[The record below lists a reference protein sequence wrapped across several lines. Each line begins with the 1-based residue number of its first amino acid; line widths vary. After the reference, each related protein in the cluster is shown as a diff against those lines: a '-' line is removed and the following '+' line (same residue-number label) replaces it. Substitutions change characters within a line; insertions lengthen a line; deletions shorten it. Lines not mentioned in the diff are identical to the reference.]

1 MQERDERGQTLER
14 IIKQYA
20 RGKKSMKNFMLTPA
34 AGKRLIGKAL
44 ASHPAVLTALESG
57 TIVIVAGTT
66 NGYVAEEVLTRI
78 GQAEGF
84 IRKRFFRGVTMPPS
98 VSMTEMGRLGDESAF
113 PGDVIIVNGR
123 WHKGKTIYD
132 VADNLKGGDIILKG
146 ANALD
151 LARRQAAIFIGHPKA
166 GTIGVAL
173 QAVVGR
179 RVRLILPVGVEK
191 RMVGDLLD
199 LAARLN
205 SPGAQGPRLLPMPG
219 QVFTEIDAILLLTGA
234 TAELVAGGG
243 VCGAEGGVW
252 LAVSGEPKQIDAA
265 EALLKSVAS
274 EPKFEM

>member
-1 MQERDERGQTLER
+1 
-14 IIKQYA
+14 
-20 RGKKSMKNFMLTPA
+20 MKHFMITPA
-34 AGKRLIGKAL
+34 GGKRLIGKAL

-84 IRKRFFRGVTMPPS
+84 VRKRFFRGVTLPS
-98 VSMTEMGRLGDESAF
+98 LISMTDTGRLADDRAF
-113 PGDVIIVNGR
+113 PGDVIIVKGR
-123 WHKGKTIYD
+123 WHKGKTIFD
-132 VADNLKGGDIILKG
+132 VVDNLKGGDIILKG

-179 RVRLILPVGVEK
+179 RVRLILPVGLEK
-191 RMVGDLLD
+191 RIIGDLMD
-199 LAARLN
+199 LAIRLN
-205 SPGAQGPRLLPMPG
+205 IPGVQGPRLLPIPG
-219 QVFTEIDAILLLTGA
+219 QVFTEIEAISLLTGA
-234 TAELVAGGG
+234 TVELVAGGG

-252 LAVSGEPKQIDAA
+252 LAVSGETRQMDAA
-265 EALLKSVAS
+265 EDCLKSVAS
-274 EPKFEM
+274 EPKFEL